1 MDAGLDIGWWTSGG
15 SLIPAAYALSTPV
28 ASILD
33 PSQMRIRPF
42 QPSILALLLL
52 VLLPAEQEAHEIPA
66 DVTVNAF
73 VRPEGDVLR
82 LLVRVPLYSM
92 RDVDFPVREGGWLD
106 IEGSSELLPEL
117 VEQWIVSYVTFEENG
132 RPLGDG
138 RVVATRIERPSD
150 RAFLSWESAL
160 ANMTQP
166 MLSEDIQLPGGQA
179 LLDVLIEYD
188 IDSATSDFSIQ
199 PDLGHLGIRTETVLR
214 FQPPGGVERAF
225 RYEGNPGL
233 VELDPSWW
241 FATSRFIGLGFWH
254 ILFGIDHILF
264 LLCLVIPFRRFWG
277 LVPIVT
283 GFTVAHSITLIAA
296 ALGLAPNV
304 LWFGPLIETLIAAS
318 IVWMALE
325 NILGAGL
332 GRRWGIAFGFGLVHG
347 FGFSFLLTESLQF
360 AGSHLLSSLLAFNI
374 GVELG
379 QLALLAVA
387 VPALGLLYSRISS
400 ERIWVIVLSALIAH
414 TGWHWMTERGAAFLA
429 YDLPLPAWDLA
440 LAADLLRWL
449 MLALIVAGAAWA
461 LKGGVRWWGGWTVA
475 HGHAD

>member
-1 MDAGLDIGWWTSGG
+1 
-15 SLIPAAYALSTPV
+15 
-28 ASILD
+28 
-33 PSQMRIRPF
+33 MRTRPL
-42 QPSILALLLL
+42 QPLLFALLFL
-52 VLLPAEQEAHEIPA
+52 VALPAEQEAHEIPA

-73 VRPEGDVLR
+73 VRPEVGDQGGVLR
-82 LLVRVPLYSM
+82 FLVRVPLYSM
-92 RDVDFPVREGGWLD
+92 RDVDFPLRGPGWLD
-106 IEGSSELLPEL
+106 IEASSALLPDL
-117 VEQWIVSYVTFEENG
+117 ARQWIVSYLSFEENG

-150 RAFLSWESAL
+150 RSFLSWEAAL
-160 ANMTQP
+160 SNVRQP
-166 MLSEDIQLPGGQA
+166 MLDTDIQLPGGQA
-179 LLDVLIEYD
+179 LMDVLIEYD
-188 IDSATSDFSIQ
+188 IDSPTSDFSIQ
-199 PDLGHLGIRTETVLR
+199 PDLGHLGIRTETILR

-241 FATSRFIGLGFWH
+241 FATSRFIALGFWH

-264 LLCLVIPFRRFWG
+264 LLCLVIPFRKFWG

-296 ALGLAPNV
+296 ALGVAPNA

-332 GRRWGIAFGFGLVHG
+332 SRRWGIAFGFGLIHG

-360 AGSHLLSSLLAFNI
+360 AGSHLLSSLLAFNV

-379 QLALLAVA
+379 QLVFLAVA
-387 VPALGLLYSRISS
+387 VPALGLLYRRVAS
-400 ERIWVIVLSALIAH
+400 ERLWVIVLSALVAH
-414 TGWHWMTERGAAFLA
+414 TGWHWMTERGTAFLA
-429 YDLPLPAWDLA
+429 YDITLPVWDLA
-440 LAADLLRWL
+440 LAAELLRWG
-449 MLALIVAGAAWA
+449 MLALIVGGAAWG
-461 LKGGVRWWGGWTVA
+461 LSQGVRWWSGWTDA
-475 HGHAD
+475 RGHGEVPRPDSA